1 MNKELQK
8 MIEISPMSW
17 QKCAFQVYKHQR
29 LYCQLKQKWCNSK
42 DCKEQMI

>member
-1 MNKELQK
+1 

-17 QKCAFQVYKHQR
+17 QKCTFQIYKHQR